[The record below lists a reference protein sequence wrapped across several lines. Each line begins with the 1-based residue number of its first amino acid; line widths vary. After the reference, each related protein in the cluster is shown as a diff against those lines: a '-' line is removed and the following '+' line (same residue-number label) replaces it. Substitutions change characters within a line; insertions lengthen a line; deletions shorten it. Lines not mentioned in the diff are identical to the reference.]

1 MWPAKLL
8 SSFFVSLFIF
18 STFLTTASASL
29 VAIDEGGQI
38 IINVLSAEESV
49 ELEIPRVDY
58 LEVKNI
64 AEGDPDPDA
73 KISLLK
79 DDGKIKL
86 VVSTSL
92 GDKSLDVTNY
102 NDEIVE
108 IEERPAVKKL
118 AISVIGDSFEIV
130 QRGVVAVTSYEI
142 NIDPGTA
149 RLTLETP
156 SGLRFLSI
164 LPRQAVDIALQTRY
178 INRIGGQDRLDIK
191 EEESELSYIVS
202 GDKVINLFD
211 IYEYK
216 VPVKAVISASTG
228 EVLSVEQPTWLRI
241 LGFLFT

>member
-1 MWPAKLL
+1 MRPAKLL
-8 SSFFVSLFIF
+8 PSFFISLFIF
-18 STFLTTASASL
+18 SLFFSTARASL
-29 VAIDEGGQI
+29 VAIDESGQI

-49 ELEIPRVDY
+49 KLEIPRVDY

-64 AEGDPDPDA
+64 AEGDLDPDA

-79 DDGKIKL
+79 DNGKVKL

-102 NDEIVE
+102 NDEIIE

-118 AISVIGDSFEIV
+118 AISVVGDSFEIV
-130 QRGVVAVTSYEI
+130 QRGVVAATSYEI
-142 NIDPGTA
+142 TIDPKTA

-164 LPRQAVDIALQTRY
+164 LPRQAVDIALQAKY
-178 INRIGGQDRLDIK
+178 ISIFGGQDRLDIK
-191 EEESELSYIVS
+191 EVGSELSYIVS

-211 IYEYK
+211 IYEHK
-216 VPVKAVISASTG
+216 VPVKAVVSASTG
-228 EVLSVEQPTWLRI
+228 EILSVDQPTWLRV